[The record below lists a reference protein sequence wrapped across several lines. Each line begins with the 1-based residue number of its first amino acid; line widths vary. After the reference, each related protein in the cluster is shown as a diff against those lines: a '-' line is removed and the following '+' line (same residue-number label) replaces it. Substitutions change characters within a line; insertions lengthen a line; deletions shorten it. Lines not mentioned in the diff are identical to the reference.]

1 MHPMR
6 VCLVDSGVYGVPE
19 SPENPIY
26 IPLHHLAKALVNLG
40 HEVEVFCAPAP
51 ARGPRPYLISE
62 VGPRHAK
69 SRNALVLICNVI
81 RYSFAAVRAVK
92 RRHKQSPYD
101 IIVSLSTPFAFLAFI
116 LQSHRSL
123 PPFIFEHGGP
133 VVGFERSVYGSAA
146 KATGFFPVDSHVPR
160 LTVRISLALLS
171 YILRRTPRVIA
182 MCNTIKE
189 VMVEVFGL
197 DPRKVDVVYNGVD
210 TDLFR
215 PGVNCSRLREKHGIG
230 DHLVV
235 GCVARIAP
243 YKNQLSLVRAIPLI
257 VQKYPDAR
265 FIFDAPTVH
274 PPYYQE
280 VQELVRSSGV
290 QENVIFLINDPH
302 HQHLPEYYSL
312 FDVFVLLSTG
322 DGLATTLLEAMACGK
337 AFVASNI
344 PQNREVAKT
353 GDEGY
358 FVDPR
363 DVEATADAIMRL
375 LDDPGLRAACGQRA
389 RETALRYFDWRVVAA
404 EEARVFKAVVEE
416 TTQPKLSSSRG
427 KAVGG

>member
-1 MHPMR
+1 M
-6 VCLVDSGVYGVPE
+6 SGVPE
-19 SPENPIY
+19 STKNPIY
-26 IPLHHLAKALVNLG
+26 VPFHHLAKALIELG
-40 HEVEVFCAPAP
+40 HEVEVFCTPAP
-51 ARGPRPYLISE
+51 ARGPQSYFICE
-62 VGPRHAK
+62 VGPRPAK
-69 SRNALVLICNVI
+69 SKNALALTCNMF
-81 RYSFAAVRAVK
+81 RYSFAALRAVG
-92 RRHKQSPYD
+92 RRHKHAPYD
-101 IIVSLSTPFAFLAFI
+101 VIVTLSTPFAFLTFL

-123 PPFIFEHGGP
+123 PPFVFEHGGP
-133 VVGFERSVYGSAA
+133 VEGFERSVYGSPT
-146 KATGFFPVDSHVPR
+146 KATGFFPVDSHVPK
-160 LTVRISLALLS
+160 LTVRVSLALLS

-182 MCNTIKE
+182 MCNTIKQA
-189 VMVEVFGL
+189 MVEAFGL

-215 PGVNCSRLREKHGIG
+215 PGVNCSGLRQKHGLA

-243 YKNQLSLVRAIPLI
+243 YKNQLSLVKAIPLI
-257 VQKYPDAR
+257 VQKYPGAR
-265 FIFDAPTVH
+265 FIFDGPTVH
-274 PPYYQE
+274 TPYYRE

-290 QENVIFLINDPH
+290 QENVIFLVNEPH
-302 HQHLPEYYSL
+302 HEHLPEYYSL

-337 AFVASNI
+337 AFVVSDI

-363 DVEATADAIMRL
+363 DAEATADAIMRL
-375 LDDPGLRAACGQRA
+375 LGDPLLRATRGQRA

-404 EEARVFKAVVEE
+404 EEARVFKAVVQEIAR
-416 TTQPKLSSSRG
+416 PKLLSSRG
-427 KAVGG
+427 KTVGG